1 MCLILNTVNGYGYE
15 YGYTMYGYATP
26 FWRHFQ
32 VVFDHVYLR
41 LLIVFDHVRVVDLY
55 LSTVKLSRLWKNT
68 GTSCSRARQVSKK
81 FSTFPNVTLA
91 ALMNFQFSL
100 FDCITVLC
108 VTHVSYILKLFQTQK
123 LPLLEHTFCTYVR
136 KNGQHVPVSD
146 NRELYASDAFLI
158 TRMRTGS
165 RLNRYGWRV
174 WQLTAILV

>member
-15 YGYTMYGYATP
+15 YTMYGYATP

-32 VVFDHVYLR
+32 VVFQV
-41 LLIVFDHVRVVDLY
+41 VVDLH
-55 LSTVKLSRLWKNT
+55 LSTVKLSCLWKNT

-81 FSTFPNVTLA
+81 FSTFSNVTLA

-174 WQLTAILV
+174 WQLPFLFN